1 MEPHMAEEKPQS
13 STLSL
18 TLQVMNGNEL
28 ESGCAAKCL
37 FSAEGGD
44 IGHAPACRWP
54 VQDRAGSV
62 AGRACQVILHDGAFC
77 LRSLM
82 PGLMINLAPV
92 SVDAG
97 LVRLR
102 QGDEIGLGA
111 LALKVFIHEGKLV
124 SYSEQMAA
132 PETIVTNRDRLA
144 DTLLTTDGQPAYPG
158 MPHRHQLADT
168 VVNGFSTDPLQAL
181 RAESLTT
188 TGDLLSGGVSS
199 APVSDPVK
207 DNEINTPFMDLPPL
221 YADPQGSNDNDN
233 SPAEMAQRHLAA
245 TPLLRGLGSSLTVR
259 NSQDADDFLEEA
271 GRTLQAAIK
280 GLLELQQRQSSLS
293 DKHLRPLEDNPLRL
307 NMDYATA
314 LNVMFA
320 EGKSPVHLAAPAA
333 VSESLRNV
341 RHHEEANR
349 AAIVESLRIL
359 LDAFSP
365 QSLIRRFIQYRR
377 SHELR
382 QPLDDA
388 GAWQMYSHY
397 YDELASDRQQGF
409 ELLFNEVY
417 AQVYD
422 RVLREKQREPEA

>member
-28 ESGCAAKCL
+28 ESGRAAKCL

-188 TGDLLSGGVSS
+188 TSDLLSGGVSS

-221 YADPQGSNDNDN
+221 YADPQGSNDNDT

-365 QSLIRRFIQYRR
+365 QSLMRRFIQYRR

>member
-1 MEPHMAEEKPQS
+1 MESHMAEEKTQS
-13 STLSL
+13 SRLSM

-28 ESGCAAKCL
+28 ESGRAAKCL
-37 FSAEGGD
+37 FTADGGD
-44 IGHAPACRWP
+44 IGNLPECHWP

-62 AGRACQVILHDGAFC
+62 AGRACQVVVHDGAFC
-77 LRSLM
+77 LKSLGT
-82 PGLMINLAPV
+82 GLMINLAPV
-92 SVDAG
+92 ALDAG

-102 QGDEIGLGA
+102 QGDEIVLGA
-111 LALKVFIHEGKLV
+111 LALKVFIHTGKLIT
-124 SYSEQMAA
+124 YSEQMAA

-144 DTLLTTDGQPAYPG
+144 DSLLTTDGQPAYPG
-158 MPHRHQLADT
+158 MPQRHQLADT
-168 VVNGFSTDPLQAL
+168 VANSFSADPLQAL
-181 RAESLTT
+181 QAESLTVA
-188 TGDLLSGGVSS
+188 GDPLSGIVPTRSS
-199 APVSDPVK
+199 APVRDGVIDK
-207 DNEINTPFMDLPPL
+207 PFMDLPPV
-221 YADPQGSNDNDN
+221 YPDPQEKHDDSVNPTDI
-233 SPAEMAQRHLAA
+233 AQLHLAV
-245 TPLLRGLGSSLTVR
+245 TPLLRGLGSTLVVR

-280 GLLELQQRQSSLS
+280 GLLDLQQRRNSLS

-314 LNVMFA
+314 LDVMFA

-333 VSESLRNV
+333 VSESLRNIC
-341 RHHEEANR
+341 HHEEANR
-349 AAIVESLRIL
+349 AAIVESLRVL

-365 QSLIRRFIQYRR
+365 QSLMRRFVQYRR

-382 QPLDDA
+382 QPLDAA

-409 ELLFNEVY
+409 EMLFNEVY

>member
-1 MEPHMAEEKPQS
+1 MAEEKPQS

-28 ESGCAAKCL
+28 ESGLAAKCL

-221 YADPQGSNDNDN
+221 YADPQGSNDNDT

-365 QSLIRRFIQYRR
+365 QSLMRRFIQYRR

>member
-1 MEPHMAEEKPQS
+1 MELHMAEENTPS
-13 STLSL
+13 SVLSL

-28 ESGCAAKCL
+28 ESGRAAKCL
-37 FSAEGGD
+37 FTTDGGD
-44 IGHAPACRWP
+44 IGSLPECHWSI
-54 VQDRAGSV
+54 QDRAGSI
-62 AGRACQVILHDGAFC
+62 ASRACQVVVHDGAFC
-77 LRSLM
+77 LRSLVS
-82 PGLMINLAPV
+82 GLMINLAPI
-92 SVDAG
+92 SPAAG

-102 QGDEIGLGA
+102 QGDEMVLGA
-111 LALKVFIHEGKLV
+111 LALKVFIHAGKLI

-132 PETIVTNRDRLA
+132 PETIVSNRDRLA

-168 VVNGFSTDPLQAL
+168 VANSFSTDPLQAL
-181 RAESLTT
+181 QAESLT
-188 TGDLLSGGVSS
+188 V
-199 APVSDPVK
+199 ASDPLAGIVPSRSTPAR
-207 DNEINTPFMDLPPL
+207 DGTIDQPFMDLPPV
-221 YADPQGSNDNDN
+221 YPSTQESRNDPVSSADI
-233 SPAEMAQRHLAA
+233 AQLHLAV
-245 TPLLRGLGSSLTVR
+245 TPLLRGLGGTLAVR

-271 GRTLQAAIK
+271 GRTLQAAVR
-280 GLLELQQRQSSLS
+280 GLLDLQQRRNSLS

-314 LNVMFA
+314 LDVMFA

-349 AAIVESLRIL
+349 AAIVESLRVL

-365 QSLIRRFIQYRR
+365 RNLMRRFAQYRR

-409 ELLFNEVY
+409 EMLFNEVY

>member
-28 ESGCAAKCL
+28 ESGRAAKCL

-44 IGHAPACRWP
+44 IGHTPACRWP

-221 YADPQGSNDNDN
+221 YADPQGSNDNDT

-365 QSLIRRFIQYRR
+365 QSLMRRFIQYRR

>member
-28 ESGCAAKCL
+28 ESGRAANCL

-62 AGRACQVILHDGAFC
+62 AGRACHVILHDGAFC

-221 YADPQGSNDNDN
+221 YADPQGSNDNDT

-365 QSLIRRFIQYRR
+365 QSLMRRFIQYRR

>member
-1 MEPHMAEEKPQS
+1 MEPHMTEEKTQS
-13 STLSL
+13 RALSL

-28 ESGCAAKCL
+28 ESGRAAKCL
-37 FSAEGGD
+37 FTADGGVIGSAS
-44 IGHAPACRWP
+44 ACHWP
-54 VQDRAGSV
+54 LQDRAGSV
-62 AGRACQVILHDGAFC
+62 ADRACQVVQHDGAFC
-77 LRSLM
+77 LRSLAS
-82 PGLMINLAPV
+82 GLMINLAPV
-92 SVDAG
+92 STGAG

-102 QGDEIGLGA
+102 QGDEIVLGA

-124 SYSEQMAA
+124 SYGEQMAA
-132 PETIVTNRDRLA
+132 PETIVTNRDHLSDA
-144 DTLLTTDGQPAYPG
+144 LLTTDGQPAYPG
-158 MPHRHQLADT
+158 MPRMHQLADT
-168 VVNGFSTDPLQAL
+168 VVNSFSADPLQAL
-181 RAESLTT
+181 QAERLTVV
-188 TGDLLSGGVSS
+188 GDAVPGIVPVRSS
-199 APVSDPVK
+199 EPVK
-207 DNEINTPFMDLPPL
+207 DGAIDKPFMDLPPV
-221 YADPQGSNDNDN
+221 YPDPQTRHGDVA
-233 SPAEMAQRHLAA
+233 SPVDTAQLHLAV
-245 TPLLRGLGSSLTVR
+245 TPLLRGLGSSLSVR

-271 GRTLQAAIK
+271 GRTLQAAIR
-280 GLLELQQRQSSLS
+280 GLLDLQQRRNSLS

-307 NMDYATA
+307 NMDYTA
-314 LNVMFA
+314 ALDVMFA

-333 VSESLRNV
+333 VGESLRNV

-349 AAIVESLRIL
+349 AAIVESLRVL

-365 QSLIRRFIQYRR
+365 QSLMRRFVQYRR

-409 ELLFNEVY
+409 EMLFNEVY

>member
-1 MEPHMAEEKPQS
+1 MESNMAEQKTQS
-13 STLSL
+13 AVLSL

-28 ESGCAAKCL
+28 ESGRAAKYL
-37 FSAEGGD
+37 FTAEGGE
-44 IGHAPACRWP
+44 IGNAPGCYWS

-62 AGRACQVILHDGAFC
+62 ADRACMVVLHDGAFC
-77 LRSLM
+77 LRSLA

-92 SVDAG
+92 SRDAG

-102 QGDEIGLGA
+102 QGDEVVLGT
-111 LALKVFIHEGKLV
+111 LTLKVYIHEGKLV
-124 SYSEQMAA
+124 SYSEKMAA
-132 PETIVTNRDRLA
+132 PETIVTNRDGLA
-144 DTLLTTDGQPAYPG
+144 DALLTTDGQPAYPG

-168 VVNGFSTDPLQAL
+168 VVNSFSTDPLQAL
-181 RAESLTT
+181 QAESLTVA
-188 TGDLLSGGVSS
+188 GDPLSGMVPVRSSNPVRNGVI
-199 APVSDPVK
+199 DK
-207 DNEINTPFMDLPPL
+207 PFMDLPPI
-221 YADPQGSNDNDN
+221 YPDPQASHDDTT
-233 SPAEMAQRHLAA
+233 SLADIAQLHLAV
-245 TPLLRGLGSSLTVR
+245 TPLLRGLGCSLAVR

-271 GRTLQAAIK
+271 GRTLQAAIR
-280 GLLELQQRQSSLS
+280 GLLDLQQRRNSLS

-314 LNVMFA
+314 LDVMFA

-333 VSESLRNV
+333 VGESLRNV
-341 RHHEEANR
+341 RHHEDANR
-349 AAIVESLRIL
+349 AAIVESLRVL

-365 QSLIRRFIQYRR
+365 KSLMRRFVQYRR

-409 ELLFNEVY
+409 EMLFNEVY

>member
-1 MEPHMAEEKPQS
+1 MAEEKPQS

-28 ESGCAAKCL
+28 ESGRAANCL

-97 LVRLR
+97 LVHLR

-221 YADPQGSNDNDN
+221 YADPQGSNDNDT

-365 QSLIRRFIQYRR
+365 QSLMRRFIQYRR

>member
-1 MEPHMAEEKPQS
+1 MAEEKPQS

-28 ESGCAAKCL
+28 ESGRAAKCL

-221 YADPQGSNDNDN
+221 YADPQGSNDNDT

-365 QSLIRRFIQYRR
+365 QSLMRRFIQYRR
-377 SHELR
+377 SHELC

>member
-1 MEPHMAEEKPQS
+1 MAEEKTHTPV
-13 STLSL
+13 LSL

-28 ESGCAAKCL
+28 ESGRAAKCL
-37 FSAEGGD
+37 FTADGGD
-44 IGHAPACRWP
+44 IGHAPACHWP

-62 AGRACQVILHDGAFC
+62 ADRACQVVMHDGTFC
-77 LRSLM
+77 LKSLV

-92 SVDAG
+92 STDTG

-102 QGDEIGLGA
+102 QGDEVVLGS
-111 LALKVFIHEGKLV
+111 LALKVFIHNGKLV
-124 SYSEQMAA
+124 SYGEQMAA

-144 DTLLTTDGQPAYPG
+144 DALLTTDGQPAYPG
-158 MPHRHQLADT
+158 MPRMHQLADT
-168 VVNGFSTDPLQAL
+168 VVNSFSADPLQAL
-181 RAESLTT
+181 RTESLTVA
-188 TGDLLSGGVSS
+188 GDPLSGIVSARSSVPDRDGVI
-199 APVSDPVK
+199 D
-207 DNEINTPFMDLPPL
+207 TPFMDLPPL
-221 YADPQGSNDNDN
+221 CPDPLVGQDAAASLADT
-233 SPAEMAQRHLAA
+233 AQLHLAV
-245 TPLLRGLGSSLTVR
+245 TPLLRGLGGSLAVR

-280 GLLELQQRQSSLS
+280 GLLELQLRRNSLS

-307 NMDYATA
+307 NMDYTTA
-314 LNVMFA
+314 LDVMFA

-333 VSESLRNV
+333 VGESLRNV

-349 AAIVESLRIL
+349 AAIVESLRVL

-365 QSLIRRFIQYRR
+365 QSLMRRFVQYRR

-382 QPLDDA
+382 KPLDDA
-388 GAWQMYSHY
+388 GAWQMYCDY
-397 YDELASDRQQGF
+397 YDELASSRQQGF
-409 ELLFNEVY
+409 EMLFNEVY

>member
-28 ESGCAAKCL
+28 ESGRAAKCL

-62 AGRACQVILHDGAFC
+62 AGRACQVILHDEAFC

-221 YADPQGSNDNDN
+221 YVDPQGSNDNDT

-365 QSLIRRFIQYRR
+365 QSLMRRFIQYRR

>member
-1 MEPHMAEEKPQS
+1 MAEEKPQS

-28 ESGCAAKCL
+28 ESGRAAKCL

-62 AGRACQVILHDGAFC
+62 AGRACQVVLHDGAFC

-111 LALKVFIHEGKLV
+111 LALKVFIHEGRLV

-132 PETIVTNRDRLA
+132 PETIVTNCDRLA

-221 YADPQGSNDNDN
+221 YADPQGSNDHDT

-349 AAIVESLRIL
+349 AAIVESLRVL

-365 QSLIRRFIQYRR
+365 QSLMRRFIQYRR